1 MSQMSHVSSFIFCSY
16 NCAGLRFGK
25 IDIGRYE
32 EVSKKSVLGGFF
44 AFNKWSLIIQYC
56 SILSRILLTG
66 INCLSEQVQG

>member
-1 MSQMSHVSSFIFCSY
+1 MYLSQMSHVSSFIFCSY

-44 AFNKWSLIIQYC
+44 AFNK
-56 SILSRILLTG
+56 
-66 INCLSEQVQG
+66 